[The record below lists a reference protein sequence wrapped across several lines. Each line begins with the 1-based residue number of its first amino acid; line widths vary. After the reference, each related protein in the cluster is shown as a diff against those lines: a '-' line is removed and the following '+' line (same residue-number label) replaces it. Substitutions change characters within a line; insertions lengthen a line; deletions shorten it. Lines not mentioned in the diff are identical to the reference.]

1 MTTSTAVPVSASH
14 HPSRHITR
22 RLFRWILI
30 IAAVLLF
37 ADFVLLPLGI
47 AIHAA
52 SSASSGVAAPP
63 DGFTGLTLTTADDVT
78 LAAWYSPPTN
88 GAAIILIHGSGGSR
102 EDIRDHAVMLAAEGF
117 GVLAF
122 DGRGAGE
129 SGGRSNRY
137 GWNGTRDVGA
147 AVDYL
152 AAQPDVQAIGG
163 WGISLGGEML
173 LGAAG
178 EYPQL
183 AAIVADGATER
194 SAEEKFDL
202 ESARG
207 PLVQFHVG
215 LTYALVG
222 LLTGD
227 TPPTPMLA
235 SLRASESVHL
245 LLVAAQNVPD
255 EISYTELYASAAPD
269 RAELWIAPDVGHT
282 GAWHVYRN
290 EYTARVLDFFQTAL
304 LSP

>member
-1 MTTSTAVPVSASH
+1 MTTTTAVPVSASH

-22 RLFRWILI
+22 RLFRWFLILL
-30 IAAVLLF
+30 AVLLF

-52 SSASSGVAAPP
+52 SSASSEVGAPP
-63 DGFTGLTLTTADDVT
+63 DGFRELTLTTSDNVP
-78 LAAWYSPPTN
+78 LAAWYAPTQN
-88 GAAIILIHGSGGSR
+88 GAAVVLIHGSGGSR
-102 EDIRDHAVMLAAEGF
+102 EDIRGHAVMLAANGY

-122 DGRGAGE
+122 DARGAGE

-178 EYPQL
+178 AYPQL
-183 AAIVADGATER
+183 AAIIADGATER
-194 SAEEKFDL
+194 CAEEKFDL

-215 LTYALVG
+215 FTYALVG

-227 TPPTPMLA
+227 SPPTPMLA
-235 SLRASESVHL
+235 SLRASDDVRL

-255 EISYTELYASAAPD
+255 EISYAGLYASAAPG
-269 RAELWIAPDVGHT
+269 RAEQWIAPDVGHT
-282 GAWHVYRN
+282 GAWNAYRS
-290 EYTARVLDFFQTAL
+290 EYTTRVLGFLNTAL

>member
-1 MTTSTAVPVSASH
+1 MTTTTAVPVSASRQ
-14 HPSRHITR
+14 PSRHLSR
-22 RLFRWILI
+22 RLLRWSLILI
-30 IAAVLLF
+30 AILLF
-37 ADFVLLPLGI
+37 ADFVLLPLAI

-52 SSASSGVAAPP
+52 SSASSEVGAPP
-63 DGFTGLTLTTADDVT
+63 DGFSELTLTTADNVP
-78 LAAWYSPPTN
+78 LAAWYSPAQN
-88 GAAIILIHGSGGSR
+88 GAAVILIHGSGGSR
-102 EDIRDHAVMLAAEGF
+102 EDIREHAALLAANGF

-178 EYPQL
+178 DYPQL

-194 SAEEKFDL
+194 CAEEKFDL

-215 LTYALVG
+215 FTYLLVG

-235 SLRASESVHL
+235 SIRASDSVRL
-245 LLVAAQNVPD
+245 LLVAGQNVPD
-255 EISYTELYASAAPD
+255 EISYAKLYADAAPD
-269 RAELWIAPDVGHT
+269 RAVQWVAPDVGHT
-282 GAWHVYRN
+282 GAWHAYRA
-290 EYTARVLDFFQTAL
+290 EYTARVLDFFNTHL
-304 LSP
+304 LSQ

>member
-1 MTTSTAVPVSASH
+1 MTTTTAAPVSASH
-14 HPSRHITR
+14 HPPRHLSR
-22 RLFRWILI
+22 RLLRWILLLLGL
-30 IAAVLLF
+30 LLF

-47 AIHAA
+47 AIYAA
-52 SSASSGVAAPP
+52 SPASADVGAPP
-63 DGFTGLTLTTADDVT
+63 DGFTELTLTTSDGVP
-78 LAAWYSPPTN
+78 LAAWYAPTTN
-88 GAAIILIHGSGGSR
+88 GAAVILIHGSGGSR
-102 EDIRDHAVMLAAEGF
+102 EDIREHALTLAQNGF

-147 AVDYL
+147 AVGYL
-152 AAQPDVQAIGG
+152 AAQPDVSAIGG

-178 EYPQL
+178 AYPQL

-194 SAEEKFDL
+194 CAEEKFDL
-202 ESARG
+202 ESARA

-227 TPPTPMLA
+227 RPPTPMLA
-235 SLRASESVHL
+235 SIRASDHVRL

-255 EISYTELYASAAPD
+255 EISYAGLYATAAPG
-269 RAELWIAPDVGHT
+269 RTARWVAPDVGHT
-282 GAWHVYRN
+282 GAWNAYRS
-290 EYTARVLDFFQTAL
+290 EYTARVLDFFNRHL
-304 LSP
+304 LPE

>member
-1 MTTSTAVPVSASH
+1 MATITAVPSSASH
-14 HPSRHITR
+14 SQRRPLSR
-22 RLFRWILI
+22 RLLRWTLILI
-30 IAAVLLF
+30 TVLLF

-52 SSASSGVAAPP
+52 SSASAQVAAPP
-63 DGFTGLTLTTADDVT
+63 DGFTELTLTTSDNVP
-78 LAAWYSPPTN
+78 LAAWYTPTQN
-88 GAAIILIHGSGGSR
+88 GAAVILIHGSGGSR
-102 EDIRDHAVMLAAEGF
+102 DDIREHAVMLAAEGF

-137 GWNGTRDVGA
+137 GWKGTLDVGA

-178 EYPQL
+178 TYPQL

-227 TPPTPMLA
+227 APPTPMLA
-235 SLRASESVHL
+235 SIRASENVRL
-245 LLVAAQNVPD
+245 MLVAAQNVPD
-255 EISYTELYASAAPD
+255 EISYAGLYASAAPA
-269 RAELWIAPDVGHT
+269 RAEQWIAQDVGHT
-282 GAWHVYRN
+282 GAWNAYRS
-290 EYTARVLDFFQTAL
+290 EYTARVLDFFNTHL
-304 LSP
+304 LSQ

>member
-1 MTTSTAVPVSASH
+1 MAV
-14 HPSRHITR
+14 
-22 RLFRWILI
+22 F
-30 IAAVLLF
+30 LF

-47 AIHAA
+47 AIYAA
-52 SSASSGVAAPP
+52 SSASAEVGPPP
-63 DGFTGLTLTTADDVT
+63 DGFTELTLTTADNVP
-78 LAAWYSPPTN
+78 LAAWYSPTKN
-88 GAAIILIHGSGGSR
+88 GAAVVLIHGSGSSR
-102 EDIRDHAVMLAAEGF
+102 ESIREHALTLAQNGF

-129 SGGRSNRY
+129 SSGRSNRY

-178 EYPQL
+178 TYPQL

-194 SAEEKFDL
+194 CAEEKFDL

-215 LTYALVG
+215 LTYMLVG

-235 SLRASESVHL
+235 SIRASENVRL
-245 LLVAAQNVPD
+245 LLIAAGNVPD
-255 EISYTELYASAAPD
+255 ESSYAGLYASAAPD
-269 RAELWIAPDVGHT
+269 RAEQWIAPNVGHM
-282 GAWHVYRN
+282 GAWNAYRS
-290 EYTARVLDFFQTAL
+290 EYTARVLDFFNANL
-304 LSP
+304 LSQ

>member
-1 MTTSTAVPVSASH
+1 MTTTTAVPVSASH
-14 HPSRHITR
+14 HSPRHLSR
-22 RLFRWILI
+22 RLFRWFLILL
-30 IAAVLLF
+30 AVLLF

-47 AIHAA
+47 AIYAA
-52 SSASSGVAAPP
+52 SPASAEVGPPP
-63 DGFTGLTLTTADDVT
+63 DGFSELTLTTSDNVP
-78 LAAWYSPPTN
+78 LAAWYTPTQN
-88 GAAIILIHGSGGSR
+88 GAAVILIHGSGGSR
-102 EDIRDHAVMLAAEGF
+102 DDVREHAAMLAANGY

-152 AAQPDVQAIGG
+152 AAQPDVKAIGG

-194 SAEEKFDL
+194 CAAEKFDL

-215 LTYALVG
+215 LTYLLVG
-222 LLTGD
+222 LFTGD

-235 SLRASESVHL
+235 SIRASENVRL
-245 LLVAAQNVPD
+245 LLVAAGNVPD
-255 EISYTELYASAAPD
+255 EISYAGLYASAAPD
-269 RAELWIAPDVGHT
+269 RAGRWVALDVGHT
-282 GAWHVYRN
+282 GAWHAYRT
-290 EYTARVLDFFQTAL
+290 EYTARVLEFFNANL
-304 LSP
+304 LSR